1 MAYYDVKEHGERIAK
16 VKEILENNDLDFA
29 FVYYDEFNLANGWY
43 LTAWCPQFESG
54 AVLVPREGEPMI
66 LGGPESEPFAKQ
78 DSAIKETRN
87 LPVFM
92 VPDEEY
98 PNAIIINFKELFNEI
113 SSGKKIKRVGM
124 VGAEQMP
131 VSVYKEVAENF
142 KGVELIDIT
151 GDFLKLRYI
160 KSKWEIE
167 QIRQAFK
174 LAHYSYKAM
183 IEKIKPGVPEYEVA
197 AAGEAA
203 ARALGANGFAFKTI
217 VGSGKRSNA
226 VVPTAMDKIME
237 TGEMVML
244 GISPRWKG
252 YSGVF
257 GDTLP
262 VSGKFTPS
270 QEECLKHVKEAMYLT
285 KQQLIP
291 GKIGKEIDAPAR
303 AYFEKVGYLKYL
315 VCPFAHTIGIMEA
328 EAPFFGPNSTDELK
342 PGMTVCVDV
351 SFFGH
356 PEFNGLRIETG
367 YEITESG
374 PVPLSEEMD
383 KILLGK
389 RR

>member
-1 MAYYDVKEHGERIAK
+1 MAYYDVKEHRQRIDK
-16 VKEILENNDLDFA
+16 VKEILEANNLDFA
-29 FVYYDEFNLANGWY
+29 FIYYDEFNLANGWY

-54 AVLVPREGEPMI
+54 AVLVPRDGEPMI

-98 PNAIIINFKELFNEI
+98 PNATIISFSELFEEI
-113 SSGKKIKRVGM
+113 SSGKKISRVGM
-124 VGAEQMP
+124 VGASQMP
-131 VSVYKEVAENF
+131 VSVYNQVADNF
-142 KGVELIDIT
+142 KGVELVDIT
-151 GDFLKLRYI
+151 EEYLKLRYI

-167 QIRQAFK
+167 QIREAFRITD
-174 LAHYSYKAM
+174 AAYKAM
-183 IEKIKPGVPEYEVA
+183 VEKIKPGVREYEVA

-203 ARALGANGFAFKTI
+203 ARAMGANGFAYKTI

-226 VVPTAMDKIME
+226 VVPTAMDKVME
-237 TGEMVML
+237 DGEMVML

-262 VSGKFTPS
+262 VGGEFTPA
-270 QEECLKHVKEAMYLT
+270 QKECMKHMREVLYLT
-285 KQQLIP
+285 REQLKP
-291 GKIGKEIDAPAR
+291 GKIGKEVDAPGR
-303 AYFEKVGYLKYL
+303 AYFEKIGYLKYL

-328 EAPFFGPNSTDELK
+328 EAPFFGPNSTDVIE
-342 PGMTVCVDV
+342 PGMTICVDV

-356 PEFNGLRIETG
+356 PEFNGIRIETG
-367 YEITESG
+367 YEITEKG
-374 PVPLSEEMD
+374 VVPLSEEMD
-383 KILLGK
+383 RILLGE
-389 RR
+389 R

>member
-1 MAYYDVKEHGERIAK
+1 MAYYDIQEHGARIKK
-16 VKEILENNDLDFA
+16 VKDILERKNLDFA
-29 FVYYDEFNLANGWY
+29 FVYYDEFNIANGWY

-54 AVLVPREGEPMI
+54 AVLVPKEGEPMI

-98 PNAIIINFKELFNEI
+98 PNATIINFKELFEEI

-124 VGAEQMP
+124 VGADQMP
-131 VSVYKEVAENF
+131 VSVYREVAENF
-142 KGVELIDIT
+142 KGVELVDIT
-151 GDFLKLRYI
+151 DDFLRLRYI

-174 LAHYSYKAM
+174 LCEYSYRAM
-183 IEKIKPGVPEYEVA
+183 VEKVKPGVAEYEVA
-197 AAGEAA
+197 AAGEAE
-203 ARALGANGFAFKTI
+203 ARLRGANGFAFKTI

-237 TGEMVML
+237 AGEMVML

-262 VSGKFTPS
+262 VSGKFTPA
-270 QEECLKHVKEAMYLT
+270 QEECLKHMKEAMYLT

-303 AYFEKVGYLKYL
+303 KYFEEKGYLKYL

-328 EAPFFGPNSTDELK
+328 EAPFFGPNSTDELV
-342 PGMTVCVDV
+342 PGMTVCIDV

-356 PEFNGLRIETG
+356 PEFNGIRIETG
-367 YEITESG
+367 YEITEKG

-383 KILLGK
+383 KILLGG
-389 RR
+389 R

>member
-1 MAYYDVKEHGERIAK
+1 MAFYYEKEHKARISQ
-16 VKEILENNDLDFA
+16 VRDILEKDNLDFA

-43 LTAWCPQFESG
+43 LTAWCPQYESG
-54 AVLVPREGEPMI
+54 AVLVPRDGEPLI

-98 PNAIIINFKELFNEI
+98 PNAKIISFTDLFNEI
-113 SSGKKIKRVGM
+113 SSGKRIKRVGM
-124 VGAEQMP
+124 VGADQMP
-131 VSVYKEVAENF
+131 MSVYKQVTESF
-142 KGVELIDIT
+142 KGVELVDVT
-151 GDFLKLRYI
+151 DQFLKLRHI
-160 KSKWEIE
+160 KSRWEIE
-167 QIRQAFK
+167 QIRYAFK
-174 LAHYSYKAM
+174 FADYSYKAM
-183 IEKIKPGVPEYEVA
+183 VEKVYPGATEYEVA

-203 ARALGANGFAFKTI
+203 ARAKGANGFAFKTI
-217 VGSGKRSNA
+217 VGSGTRANA
-226 VVPTAMDKIME
+226 VVPTAMDKIMQS
-237 TGEMVML
+237 GEMVML

-262 VSGKFTPS
+262 VSGKFTPE
-270 QEECLKHVKEAMYLT
+270 QEECIKHIKEVIRLTREQLK
-285 KQQLIP
+285 P
-291 GKIGKEIDAPAR
+291 GKIGKQIDAPGR
-303 AYFEKVGYLKYL
+303 AYFEKIGYLKYL

-356 PEFNGLRIETG
+356 PQFNGLRIETG

-374 PVPLSEEMD
+374 ALPLSEEMD
-383 KILLGK
+383 TLLLGK
-389 RR
+389 

>member
-1 MAYYDVKEHGERIAK
+1 MAYYDLKEHSERITK
-16 VKEILENNDLDFA
+16 VKKILEGKDLDFA
-29 FVYYDEFNLANGWY
+29 FIYYDEFNLANGWY

-54 AVLVPREGEPMI
+54 AVLVPREGEPMV

-98 PNAIIINFKELFNEI
+98 PNATIISFKELFNEI
-113 SSGKKIKRVGM
+113 SSDKKIRRVGM
-124 VGAEQMP
+124 VGADQMP

-142 KGVELIDIT
+142 EGVELVDIT
-151 GDFLKLRYI
+151 EEFLKLRYI

-174 LAHYSYKAM
+174 LANYSYKAM
-183 IEKIKPGVPEYEVA
+183 IEKIKPGAREYEVA

-203 ARALGANGFAFKTI
+203 ARALGATSFAFKTI

-226 VVPTAMDKIME
+226 VVPTAMDKVME
-237 TGEMVML
+237 EGEMVML

-262 VSGKFTPS
+262 VSGKFTS
-270 QEECLKHVKEAMYLT
+270 AQDECIKHIKEALYMT
-285 KQQLIP
+285 RQQLIP

-303 AYFEKVGYLKYL
+303 AYFDKVGYLKYL

-328 EAPFFGPNSTDELK
+328 EAPFFGPNSTDELV

-367 YEITESG
+367 YEITEKG
-374 PVPLSEEMD
+374 AIPLSEEMNR
-383 KILLGK
+383 ILLGE
-389 RR
+389 R

>member
-1 MAYYDVKEHGERIAK
+1 MAYYDEKEHRVRIGK
-16 VKEILENNDLDFA
+16 VQDILERENLDFA

-54 AVLVPREGEPMI
+54 AVLVPGKGEPLI

-78 DSAIKETRN
+78 DSAIKDTRN

-98 PNAIIINFKELFNEI
+98 PNATIISFKDLFREL
-113 SSGKKIKRVGM
+113 SSSIRSKRVGM
-124 VGAEQMP
+124 VGADQMP
-131 VSVYKEVAENF
+131 VSVYKQVAENF
-142 KGVELIDIT
+142 KGIELVDVTDKFIN
-151 GDFLKLRYI
+151 LRHI

-167 QIRQAFK
+167 QIRKAFK
-174 LAHYSYKAM
+174 LADISYKAM
-183 IEKIKPGVPEYEVA
+183 IDKVRPGAAEYEVA

-203 ARALGANGFAFKTI
+203 ARAAGANGFAFKTI
-217 VGSGKRSNA
+217 IGSGKRANA
-226 VVPTAMDKIME
+226 VVPTAMDKTMQP
-237 TGEMVML
+237 GEMVML

-262 VSGKFTPS
+262 VSGKFTPE
-270 QEECLKHVKEAMYLT
+270 QEECIKHIKETMRLTREQLK
-285 KQQLIP
+285 P
-291 GKIGKEIDAPAR
+291 GMSGKEIDAPGR
-303 AYFEKVGYLKYL
+303 AYFEKTGYLKYL

-328 EAPFFGPNSTDELK
+328 EAPFFGPGSNDVLR

-356 PEFNGLRIETG
+356 PQFNGLRIETG
-367 YEITESG
+367 YEITENG
-374 PVPLSEEMD
+374 AIPLSEEMD
-383 KILLGK
+383 RLLLG
-389 RR
+389 

>member
-1 MAYYDVKEHGERIAK
+1 MAYYDQQEHKSRILNVKAL
-16 VKEILENNDLDFA
+16 LEKDDLDFA
-29 FVYYDEFNLANGWY
+29 FIYYDEFNLANGWY

-54 AVLVPREGEPMI
+54 AVLVPRDGEALI

-78 DSAIKETRN
+78 DSAITETRN

-98 PNAIIINFKELFNEI
+98 PNAQIIGFTDLFKEI
-113 SSGKKIKRVGM
+113 STGKSIRRVGI
-124 VGAEQMP
+124 VGCDQMP
-131 VSVYKEVAENF
+131 VSVYRQISENF
-142 KGVELIDIT
+142 KGVELVDISEQ
-151 GDFLKLRYI
+151 FLRLRHM

-167 QIRQAFK
+167 QIREAFR
-174 LAHYSYKAM
+174 LADHAYKAM
-183 IEKIKPGVPEYEVA
+183 EERVKPGAAEYEVA

-203 ARALGANGFAFKTI
+203 ARAMGATGFAFKTI
-217 VGSGKRSNA
+217 VGSGLRSNA
-226 VVPTAMDKIME
+226 VVPTAMDKIMHP
-237 TGEMVML
+237 GEMVML

-262 VSGKFTPS
+262 VSGKFSPA
-270 QEECLKHVKEAMYLT
+270 QEECIKHIKEVMRLTREQLK
-285 KQQLIP
+285 P
-291 GKIGKEIDAPAR
+291 GKTGKEIDAPGR
-303 AYFEKVGYLKYL
+303 AYYEKIGYLKYL

-328 EAPFFGPNSTDELK
+328 EAPFFGPNSSDELK

-367 YEITESG
+367 YEITEKG
-374 PVPLSEEMD
+374 YVPLSEEMD
-383 KILLGK
+383 RRLLG
-389 RR
+389 

>member
-1 MAYYDVKEHGERIAK
+1 MAYYDIQEHGARIKK
-16 VKEILENNDLDFA
+16 VKDILERKDLDFA
-29 FVYYDEFNLANGWY
+29 FVYYDEFNIANGWY

-98 PNAIIINFKELFNEI
+98 PNATIINFKELFEEI

-124 VGAEQMP
+124 VGADQMP
-131 VSVYKEVAENF
+131 VSVYREVAENF
-142 KGVELIDIT
+142 KGVELVDIT
-151 GDFLKLRYI
+151 DDFLRLRYI
-160 KSKWEIE
+160 KSKWQIE

-174 LAHYSYKAM
+174 LCEYSYKAM
-183 IEKIKPGVPEYEVA
+183 VEKVKPGVAEYEVA
-197 AAGEAA
+197 AAGEAE
-203 ARALGANGFAFKTI
+203 ARLRGANGFAFKTI

-237 TGEMVML
+237 AGEMVML

-262 VSGKFTPS
+262 VSGKFTPA
-270 QEECLKHVKEAMYLT
+270 QEECLKHMKEAMYLT

-303 AYFEKVGYLKYL
+303 
-315 VCPFAHTIGIMEA
+315 
-328 EAPFFGPNSTDELK
+328 
-342 PGMTVCVDV
+342 
-351 SFFGH
+351 
-356 PEFNGLRIETG
+356 
-367 YEITESG
+367 
-374 PVPLSEEMD
+374 
-383 KILLGK
+383 
-389 RR
+389 

>member
-1 MAYYDVKEHGERIAK
+1 MAYYDGKEHKERIEK
-16 VKEILENNDLDFA
+16 VKKLIESNGLDFA

-54 AVLVPREGEPMI
+54 AVLIPGYGEPMI

-98 PNAIIINFKELFNEI
+98 PNAKIISFTELFNEI
-113 SSGKKIKRVGM
+113 SSGRKVRRVGM
-124 VGAEQMP
+124 VGADQMP
-131 VSVYKEVAENF
+131 VSVYRQVAENF
-142 KGVELIDIT
+142 KGVELVDIT
-151 GDFLKLRYI
+151 DQFLELRRV

-167 QIRQAFK
+167 QIRSAFK
-174 LAHYSYKAM
+174 LADLSYKAM
-183 IEKIKPGVPEYEVA
+183 VEKVKPGAAEFEVA

-203 ARALGANGFAFKTI
+203 ARAAGANGFAFKTI

-237 TGEMVML
+237 PGEMVML

-262 VSGKFTPS
+262 VSGKFTPEQ
-270 QEECLKHVKEAMYLT
+270 QECIKHIKEVICLTRE
-285 KQQLIP
+285 QLKP
-291 GKIGKEIDAPAR
+291 GKVGKEIDAPGR
-303 AYFEKVGYLKYL
+303 AYFEKIGYLKYL

-328 EAPFFGPNSTDELK
+328 EAPFFGPNSTDGLQ

-356 PEFNGLRIETG
+356 PQFNGLRIETG
-367 YEITESG
+367 YEITENG
-374 PVPLSEEMD
+374 AVPLSEEMER
-383 KILLGK
+383 ILLGG
-389 RR
+389 

>member
-1 MAYYDVKEHGERIAK
+1 MAYYDIQEHGARIKK
-16 VKEILENNDLDFA
+16 VKDILERKDLDFA
-29 FVYYDEFNLANGWY
+29 FVYYDEFNIANGWY

-98 PNAIIINFKELFNEI
+98 PNATIINFKELFEEI

-124 VGAEQMP
+124 VGADQMP
-131 VSVYKEVAENF
+131 VSVYREVAENF
-142 KGVELIDIT
+142 KGVELVDIT
-151 GDFLKLRYI
+151 DDFLRLRYI
-160 KSKWEIE
+160 KSKWQIE

-174 LAHYSYKAM
+174 LCEYSYKAM
-183 IEKIKPGVPEYEVA
+183 VEKVKPGVAEYEVA
-197 AAGEAA
+197 AAGEAE
-203 ARALGANGFAFKTI
+203 ARLRGANGFAFKTI

-237 TGEMVML
+237 AGEMVML

-262 VSGKFTPS
+262 VSGKFTPA
-270 QEECLKHVKEAMYLT
+270 QEECLKHMKEAMYLT

-303 AYFEKVGYLKYL
+303 KYFEEKGYLKYL

-328 EAPFFGPNSTDELK
+328 EAPFFGPNSTDELV
-342 PGMTVCVDV
+342 PGMTVCIDV

-356 PEFNGLRIETG
+356 PEFNGIRIETG
-367 YEITESG
+367 YEITEKG

-383 KILLGK
+383 KILLGG
-389 RR
+389 R

>member
-1 MAYYDVKEHGERIAK
+1 MAYYEIQEHSTRVKK
-16 VKEILENNDLDFA
+16 VKDILEKKNLDFA
-29 FVYYDEFNLANGWY
+29 FVYYDEFNIANGWY

-98 PNAIIINFKELFNEI
+98 PNATIINFKELFEEI

-124 VGAEQMP
+124 VGADQMP
-131 VSVYKEVAENF
+131 VSVYREVAENF
-142 KGVELIDIT
+142 KGVELVNIT
-151 GDFLKLRYI
+151 EDFLRLRYV

-174 LAHYSYKAM
+174 LCDYSYKAM
-183 IEKIKPGVPEYEVA
+183 VEKIKPGAAEYEVA
-197 AAGEAA
+197 AAGEAE
-203 ARALGANGFAFKTI
+203 ARSRGANGFAFKTI

-237 TGEMVML
+237 AGEMVML

-262 VSGKFTPS
+262 VSGKFTPA
-270 QEECLKHVKEAMYLT
+270 QEECIKHIKEAMFLT

-303 AYFEKVGYLKYL
+303 KYFEEKGYIKYL

-328 EAPFFGPNSTDELK
+328 EAPFFGPNSTDELV
-342 PGMTVCVDV
+342 PGMTVCIDV

-356 PEFNGLRIETG
+356 PEFNGLRIETA
-367 YEITESG
+367 YEITEKG

-383 KILLGK
+383 RILLGG
-389 RR
+389 R

>member
-1 MAYYDVKEHGERIAK
+1 MAYYDIQEHGARIKK
-16 VKEILENNDLDFA
+16 VKDILERKDLDFA
-29 FVYYDEFNLANGWY
+29 FVYYDEFNIANGWY

-98 PNAIIINFKELFNEI
+98 PNATIINFKELFEEI

-124 VGAEQMP
+124 VGADQMP
-131 VSVYKEVAENF
+131 VSVYREVAENF
-142 KGVELIDIT
+142 KGVELVDIT
-151 GDFLKLRYI
+151 DDFLRLRYI

-174 LAHYSYKAM
+174 LCEYSYRAM
-183 IEKIKPGVPEYEVA
+183 VEKVKPGVAEYEVA
-197 AAGEAA
+197 AAGEAE
-203 ARALGANGFAFKTI
+203 ARLRGANGFAFKTI

-237 TGEMVML
+237 AGEMVML

-262 VSGKFTPS
+262 VSGKFTPA
-270 QEECLKHVKEAMYLT
+270 QEECLKHMKEAMYLT

-303 AYFEKVGYLKYL
+303 KYFEEKGYLKYL

-328 EAPFFGPNSTDELK
+328 EAPFFGPNSTDELV
-342 PGMTVCVDV
+342 PGMTVCIDV

-356 PEFNGLRIETG
+356 PEFNGIRIETG
-367 YEITESG
+367 YEITEKG

-383 KILLGK
+383 KILLGGK
-389 RR
+389 

>member
-1 MAYYDVKEHGERIAK
+1 MAYYDRQEHKSRILK
-16 VKEILENNDLDFA
+16 VKALLEKDDLDFA

-54 AVLVPREGEPMI
+54 AVLVPREGEPLI

-78 DSAIKETRN
+78 DSAITVTRN

-98 PNAIIINFKELFNEI
+98 PNAQIIGFTDLFKEI
-113 SSGKKIKRVGM
+113 STGKSIRRVGI
-124 VGAEQMP
+124 VGGDQMP
-131 VSVYKEVAENF
+131 VSVYRQVSENF
-142 KGVELIDIT
+142 KGVELVDISEQ
-151 GDFLKLRYI
+151 FLKLRHI

-167 QIRQAFK
+167 QIREAFR
-174 LAHYSYKAM
+174 LADHSYKAM
-183 IEKIKPGVPEYEVA
+183 VARVKPGAAEYEVA

-203 ARALGANGFAFKTI
+203 ARTMGATGFAFKTI
-217 VGSGKRSNA
+217 VGSGMRSNA
-226 VVPTAMDKIME
+226 VVPTAMDKIMQP
-237 TGEMVML
+237 GEMVML

-262 VSGKFTPS
+262 VSGKFTPA
-270 QEECLKHVKEAMYLT
+270 QEDCIKHIKEVMRLTREQLK
-285 KQQLIP
+285 P
-291 GKIGKEIDAPAR
+291 GKTGREIDAPGR
-303 AYFEKVGYLKYL
+303 AYFEKIGYLKYL

-328 EAPFFGPNSTDELK
+328 EAPFFGPNSMDELK

-367 YEITESG
+367 YEITENGS
-374 PVPLSEEMD
+374 VPLSEEMD
-383 KILLGK
+383 KRLLG
-389 RR
+389 